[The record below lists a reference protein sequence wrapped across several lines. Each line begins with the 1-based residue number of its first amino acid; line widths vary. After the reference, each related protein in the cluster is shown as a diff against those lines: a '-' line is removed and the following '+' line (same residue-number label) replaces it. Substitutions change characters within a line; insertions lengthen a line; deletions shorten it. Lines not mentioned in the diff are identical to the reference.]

1 MPDSGTTHGSSLPNV
16 DVSTITDP
24 DIRRAFRMMVQQN
37 QQLTARMHQQQ
48 QEIESLLQM
57 MLEKHVGSVSEFK
70 RHMLKLQAGDAR
82 GERIHGQ
89 ITGAVPQPA
98 VVAAPAAPAQT
109 ATPAPRRAARD
120 PEFSEPE
127 VDRPR
132 RYTL

>member
-1 MPDSGTTHGSSLPNV
+1 MPESGMSHGGSLPNV
-16 DVSTITDP
+16 DVSTISDP

-57 MLEKHVGSVSEFK
+57 LLEKHVGSVSEFK

-82 GERIHGQ
+82 SERLHSM
-89 ITGAVPQPA
+89 ITGGALPTNGTNGT
-98 VVAAPAAPAQT
+98 T
-109 ATPAPRRAARD
+109 ATAPPPRR
-120 PEFSEPE
+120 PEPEIAEPE

>member
-16 DVSTITDP
+16 DVSTISDP

-48 QEIESLLQM
+48 QEIEAMLQLL
-57 MLEKHVGSVSEFK
+57 LEKHVGSVSEFK

-82 GERIHGQ
+82 SERLHSM
-89 ITGAVPQPA
+89 ITGGALPTA
-98 VVAAPAAPAQT
+98 AAPAAA
-109 ATPAPRRAARD
+109 AAPRR
-120 PEFSEPE
+120 PEPEIAEPE
-127 VDRPR
+127 VDRSR